1 MFIWVCV
8 VMLVLSGSTQPFEAT
23 PWTQGLLSALYYWG
37 TWPLF
42 SCLSCTSQIIC
53 SWKIKLAYVPE
64 CLSWSLNGMWS
75 VIVQSGISPLLAKQ
89 LKEYTATKASK
100 VGMHLSN
107 NSGKQGRLVVIGQEA
122 MEPLDALRK
131 STSHPASLENVIRS
145 KRRRGK

>member
-1 MFIWVCV
+1 
-8 VMLVLSGSTQPFEAT
+8 
-23 PWTQGLLSALYYWG
+23 
-37 TWPLF
+37 
-42 SCLSCTSQIIC
+42 
-53 SWKIKLAYVPE
+53 
-64 CLSWSLNGMWS
+64 MWS

-131 STSHPASLENVIRS
+131 STSHPGSLENVIRS